1 MSRGL
6 PARAGRAPKLG
17 PLLALAATAALLHT
31 PASSGSAIPAPDHN
45 VLDTA
50 DCYSEA
56 CNRTSAALARFVN
69 ASADPCDD
77 FFEFACGGYI
87 ASTQLPPRHQMVTV
101 FSQMDEQLREQVSD
115 LLAEPIADADPAFFK
130 KAKRLYRGCVRTGR
144 LNDLGLEPATKI
156 LTGLGG
162 WPLAEEDRWDESK
175 FDWKEL
181 SYKMMDM
188 GMYSLGLFT
197 VIVGVDISNTT
208 RHTLALSPPHFNLAL
223 KSIGEMAGVPRLAQ
237 YRSVIQG
244 AAELLRP
251 GDRLNGTRLA
261 TQASQTALFE
271 LELESSTQSLED
283 QQNLTLAKHM
293 SVGELQARYPYVP
306 WLEYFRR
313 LLPESVGITAG
324 ETVLVAD
331 HRYFESLGP
340 LLQSTPKRT
349 LANYMVWRGLEDL
362 VFPHLDDDFRD
373 LMIGADLERASL
385 KGRWEHCVKL
395 VQRTMRS
402 ATSAMYARRHSSEE
416 ARRTARA
423 MVQDIRKELHQ
434 VLEAA
439 TWMDPDTKRAA
450 MLKAE
455 SMRYNVAFPD
465 ELLNDTALDELFSGV
480 EVDEHRLVES
490 LLSLEKHAFRQEC
503 DKLRVPVKKQD
514 WTYVSGYTD
523 FINAFYN
530 RADNSMSI
538 PAGILQSH
546 FFQKDRPQY
555 MNYGAIGFVIGHEA
569 SHGFDQMG
577 SLFNEDG
584 LMANWWDAQTRDL
597 FHEKVGCIVDQ
608 YSSIADE
615 ETNVTVNGVL
625 TQSENIADNAG
636 LKLAYRAYRRYT
648 ARRGEEPR
656 VVLHVPSRPG
666 VPAAPGPVQELGAVK
681 RLALSPRQ
689 MFWLS
694 FASVWCSKET
704 VMMRD
709 RTLRTSTHLPGTY
722 RVNGALRNQE
732 AFAQDF
738 NCPAGAP
745 MNPSSRCHIW

>member
-1 MSRGL
+1 
-6 PARAGRAPKLG
+6 
-17 PLLALAATAALLHT
+17 
-31 PASSGSAIPAPDHN
+31 
-45 VLDTA
+45 
-50 DCYSEA
+50 
-56 CNRTSAALARFVN
+56 
-69 ASADPCDD
+69 
-77 FFEFACGGYI
+77 
-87 ASTQLPPRHQMVTV
+87 
-101 FSQMDEQLREQVSD
+101 MDEQLREQVSD

-465 ELLNDTALDELFSGV
+465 ELLNDTALDELFSG
-480 EVDEHRLVES
+480 
-490 LLSLEKHAFRQEC
+490 
-503 DKLRVPVKKQD
+503 
-514 WTYVSGYTD
+514 
-523 FINAFYN
+523 
-530 RADNSMSI
+530 
-538 PAGILQSH
+538 
-546 FFQKDRPQY
+546 
-555 MNYGAIGFVIGHEA
+555 
-569 SHGFDQMG
+569 G